1 MKITW
6 TKALVALVTVLL
18 AVSAYFIKDKLDKI
32 DIIYQ
37 SSLSLPEDVK
47 KIKEIEIP
55 KISKRLDD
63 QQSVL
68 VALVSATGRS
78 MSPEFKSLLEN
89 LLKSLIK
96 AETDRTIATIT
107 TLQTSQSVANQGI
120 ARLAE
125 EQWGLNQRIAQM
137 TSDLNDLSKKVALAA
152 VKAEILAV
160 KTELNKL
167 SELMDKQQKIAAVS
181 WIAPFF
187 TTEKLA
193 RVKAGEVIDLG
204 GMRPTSFVVKSPAK
218 LSVITKDIA
227 HTYGE
232 LGLEFG
238 PDKVPDAR

>member
-1 MKITW
+1 
-6 TKALVALVTVLL
+6 VV
-18 AVSAYFIKDKLDKI
+18 AYFLKGKFDKI
-32 DIIYQ
+32 DVIYQ

-78 MSPEFKSLLEN
+78 VSPEFKGLLEN

-96 AETDRTIATIT
+96 AEIDRTIATIT

-125 EQWGLNQRIAQM
+125 EQAGLNQRIARL
-137 TSDLNDLSKKVALAA
+137 TSELNDLSKTVALAA
-152 VKAEILAV
+152 VKAEIVAV

-167 SELMDKQQKIAAVS
+167 SELMDKQQKVAAVS

-193 RVKAGEVIDLG
+193 GVKAGEVIDLG
-204 GMRPTSFVVKSPAK
+204 AMRPTSFVVKSPAK
-218 LSVITKDIA
+218 LSEITKDITR
-227 HTYGE
+227 TYGE

-238 PDKVPDAR
+238 PAKVPDVR

>member
-125 EQWGLNQRIAQM
+125 EQAGLNQRIAQM